1 MLDDRIL
8 AMLELS
14 GDMFFHKIPK
24 ERCAYYIDAALDAGE
39 QLEEKFAGLDIHSLY
54 REFGIHIEYKERSG
68 ASYGVLLRGQIEL
81 SASSSVVLLYRESL
95 EALARY
101 SAWGETPALSVDAAE
116 KAHLAHEFFHFL
128 EYDSKA
134 PVAES
139 LEPVVTAKLGRFSR
153 KAHIQKCGEIAAHA
167 FARRLLGLPALPN
180 LYDYLY
186 LIGTS
191 KLTMEAFSKR
201 CDELEALLNG

>member
-81 SASSSVVLLYRESL
+81 SASSSVVLLYRASSFISWNTIPKRPWRRAWSL
-95 EALARY
+95 SLRRSWAAFPAKRTFK
-101 SAWGETPALSVDAAE
+101 SA
-116 KAHLAHEFFHFL
+116 
-128 EYDSKA
+128 
-134 PVAES
+134 
-139 LEPVVTAKLGRFSR
+139 AKSPRTLLPGGCSGF
-153 KAHIQKCGEIAAHA
+153 
-167 FARRLLGLPALPN
+167 RRCPTCT
-180 LYDYLY
+180 
-186 LIGTS
+186 II
-191 KLTMEAFSKR
+191 
-201 CDELEALLNG
+201 CI